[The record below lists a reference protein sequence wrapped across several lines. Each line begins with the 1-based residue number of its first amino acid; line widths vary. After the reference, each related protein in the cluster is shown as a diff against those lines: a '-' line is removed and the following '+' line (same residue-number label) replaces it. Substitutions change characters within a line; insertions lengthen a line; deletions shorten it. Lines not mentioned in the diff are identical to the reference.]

1 MTVIARVVIC
11 LTLLALSASAQ
22 TASLKAQAPGYR
34 MRGTVVN
41 AETGEPLAKIQV
53 AIGRAEQAEATESI
67 LTGEDGRFEFT
78 GLRPGKYWLEAQ
90 GHGFSRQRF
99 EQHEEYAT
107 AVAVGPH
114 PEIQDIR
121 FRAQPDATIDGN
133 ITDEQGE
140 PIRDGQVLL
149 FRGGTHD
156 GDDSI
161 QLFTTAPV
169 DDQGHYR
176 FGHLAAGRYFLAVS
190 AHPWYADAGLWL
202 RPRLGFRSRAPRELE
217 ADPQEQAQFDVAY
230 PITYYAGTSDPNSAA
245 PVAVAP
251 GQHASADI
259 SLAAVP
265 AIHLHISN
273 AVSDPSQGIGANLT
287 QRVLGAVTMPVPG
300 ETSDFRNGE
309 LEISGIPD
317 GQYTLSLRGS
327 GDNPG
332 NREKQISVSG
342 EAQIDAAD
350 ASPSPAISGM
360 VRLDTG
366 ERLPQF
372 TAVRF
377 SDRHQ
382 GGIGVGVDA
391 KGRFEVNGDE
401 NRLPAGLY
409 EITVAGPANL
419 LVKKVSATGARV
431 FGRELDISGSNRV
444 NVMVT
449 VSQEHGRVDGTAL
462 RHGKPVAGAMIV
474 LVPPDMEH
482 NSSLVRRDQS
492 DSDGTFSLSNPL
504 PGKYTVVAI
513 ENGWGLEWL
522 KPEVMQ
528 PFLRD
533 GQPVE
538 VTAGGRLKITV
549 DVQQPLAHCN

>member
-1 MTVIARVVIC
+1 MTVSARIAIC

-22 TASLKAQAPGYR
+22 TSTLEAQTPGYR
-34 MRGTVVN
+34 IRGTVVS
-41 AETGEPLAKIQV
+41 AQTGAPLPKIQV
-53 AIGRAEQAEATESI
+53 AIGRAERAETTQSI
-67 LTGEDGRFEFT
+67 LTGEDGRFEFG

-114 PEIQDIR
+114 LEIQDIV

-133 ITDEQGE
+133 VTDEQGE
-140 PIRDGQVLL
+140 VIREGQVML

-156 GDDSI
+156 GADSI
-161 QLFTTAPV
+161 QLVNTAPI

-176 FGHLAAGRYFLAVS
+176 FGHLPAGRYFLAVS
-190 AHPWYADAGLWL
+190 AHPWYAETQLAL
-202 RPRLGFRSRAPRELE
+202 RPRFGFHARAPREAE
-217 ADPQEQAQFDVAY
+217 PDPQEQAQFDVAY
-230 PITYYAGTSDPNSAA
+230 PITYYPGTSDPNSAT
-245 PVAVAP
+245 PMEVGS

-273 AVSDPSQGIGANLT
+273 AMRDPSQGIGANLT
-287 QRVLGAVTMPVPG
+287 QRLLGSVTMPVPG

-309 LEISGIPD
+309 LEIGGIPQ
-317 GQYTLSLRGS
+317 GQYTLSLRGGGNNA
-327 GDNPG
+327 GD
-332 NREKQISVSG
+332 REKQISVSG

-350 ASPSPAISGM
+350 ASQSPAISGM

-366 ERLPQF
+366 EPLPQF
-372 TAVRF
+372 TAIRF
-377 SDRHQ
+377 SDRHE

-391 KGRFEVNGDE
+391 KGRFAVNGDE
-401 NRLPAGLY
+401 NGLPGGVY

-419 LVKKVSATGARV
+419 LVKNVSATGAKV
-431 FGRELDISGSNRV
+431 FGREVDISGSNRV
-444 NVMVT
+444 SLMVT
-449 VSQEHGRVDGTAL
+449 VSEEHGRVDGTAL

-492 DSDGTFSLSNPL
+492 DSDGTFSLAHTL

-513 ENGWGLEWL
+513 ENGWGLQWL
-522 KPEVMQ
+522 KREVMQ

-538 VTAGGRLKITV
+538 VTAGGRVKITV
-549 DVQQPLAHCN
+549 DVQQPLAP